1 MRKALASGSDRRQ
14 QNPGRS
20 RSNGCY
26 LSEGRAANASSF
38 QQDLT
43 KTAPRFR
50 GAEEELFNDSCS
62 VSPYS
67 SARDDKDPFSSPLR
81 PRKESE
87 KRRERQRAA
96 EDWDNMNK
104 HMASIASS
112 LLHQQICPIL
122 IKTLG
127 YSPPP
132 ILFPSCQL
140 SVTSGAEGGTTLI

>member
-1 MRKALASGSDRRQ
+1 MQKALALGSDRRQ

-38 QQDLT
+38 QWDLT

-62 VSPYS
+62 VNPCS
-67 SARDDKDPFSSPLR
+67 SANG
-81 PRKESE
+81 PRRQGPIQLSAPSQKTE

-127 YSPPP
+127 YPPRSFS
-132 ILFPSCQL
+132 IVSAFCDVGS
-140 SVTSGAEGGTTLI
+140 